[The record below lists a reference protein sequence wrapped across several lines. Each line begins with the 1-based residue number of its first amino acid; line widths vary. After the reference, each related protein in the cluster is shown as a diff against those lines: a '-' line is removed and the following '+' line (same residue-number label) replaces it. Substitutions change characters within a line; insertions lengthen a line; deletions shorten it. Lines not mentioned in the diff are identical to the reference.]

1 MHAWVLGLDGGRAL
15 GNGIICASLVGSKD
29 VILTFQVGVASDVG
43 NIGGKFVFLLKLG
56 CGD

>member
-29 VILTFQVGVASDVG
+29 VLGILTFQVGVASDVG
-43 NIGGKFVFLLKLG
+43 NIGGKFVF
-56 CGD
+56 C